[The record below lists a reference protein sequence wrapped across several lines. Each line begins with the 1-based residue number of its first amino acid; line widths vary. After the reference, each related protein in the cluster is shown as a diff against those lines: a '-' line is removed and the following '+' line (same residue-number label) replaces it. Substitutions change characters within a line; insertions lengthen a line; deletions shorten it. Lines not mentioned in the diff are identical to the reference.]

1 MEPVTRKP
9 RRIETTEER
18 RNRLSRDAQA
28 KIDDS
33 AAADKAVDAM
43 IRRSIDLYGA

>member
-1 MEPVTRKP
+1 MRKP
-9 RRIETTEER
+9 RRTETAEER
-18 RNRLSRDAQA
+18 GLRLSRDAQA

-43 IRRSIDLYGA
+43 IRRNIELHGP